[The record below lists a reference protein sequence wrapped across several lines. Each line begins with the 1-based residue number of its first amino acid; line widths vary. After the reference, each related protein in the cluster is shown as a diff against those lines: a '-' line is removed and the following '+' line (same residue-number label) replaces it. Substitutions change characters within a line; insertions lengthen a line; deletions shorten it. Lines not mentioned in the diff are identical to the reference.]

1 MTEKVTWLK
10 SPENIGLNNDCRS
23 LIHYVKLNHGNV
35 FRRVVLSG
43 MMESTKK
50 LVKTQYKVEGNQIVR
65 YDKEFRKVANYLEEY
80 FTLSVFRIPA
90 GSYPNIESR
99 DSPLGG
105 SCNYVDETDP
115 KLAYKKSVFK
125 KKSTSSTATVRKQ
138 KYVFALENKVFIL
151 LCQRK
156 RAIFSIVT
164 PITHNTHSF
173 YYLRVWLKEPK
184 VP

>member
-1 MTEKVTWLK
+1 MFY
-10 SPENIGLNNDCRS
+10 S
-23 LIHYVKLNHGNV
+23 
-35 FRRVVLSG
+35 
-43 MMESTKK
+43 
-50 LVKTQYKVEGNQIVR
+50 
-65 YDKEFRKVANYLEEY
+65 
-80 FTLSVFRIPA
+80 LSVFRIPA

-125 KKSTSSTATVRKQ
+125 KKSTSSTATVSKQ
-138 KYVFALENKVFIL
+138 KYVFALEKQIVPSFVL
-151 LCQRK
+151 KKK